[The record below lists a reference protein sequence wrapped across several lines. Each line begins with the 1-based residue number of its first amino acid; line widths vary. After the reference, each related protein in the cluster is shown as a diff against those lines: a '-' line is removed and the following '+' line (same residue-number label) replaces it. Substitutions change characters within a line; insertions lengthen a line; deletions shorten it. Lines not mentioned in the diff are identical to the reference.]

1 MKNIKFY
8 ILTIVLI
15 LITVELFSYISL
27 KGVKKLRLLQLL
39 EKSSYNPK
47 IIEKYSE
54 FIPYSRS
61 KIDFSELNNY
71 IVKDD
76 NSYFYSIVNKFNQNN
91 IENVLIQGDSWAE
104 IANRKKIFSYLGAY
118 AIENNYGII
127 NAGIGSYS
135 PSPMTSQLY
144 ILRKEFEIKPTILIS
159 IIDQTD
165 IGDEIY
171 RYRSLDKSSFS
182 PTVTNLHKD
191 FYKNITEIFNKNTL
205 STIKL
210 AKFSKSYFALH
221 KTIYK
226 TSNFETV
233 KFIAKKF
240 KAKLFKVAL
249 VLYPLE
255 FGISKNE
262 RKIFEKRI
270 KNYID
275 IAFADT
281 DLKTIY
287 FVTHPH
293 KKHLFGKK
301 YKVDV
306 GDLIKEI
313 ILKSNYAKKLK
324 HINFS
329 ESKNLIEEKFFEKN
343 DPFSHLTVDSYA
355 NYYYP
360 KIMNKIKK

>member
-1 MKNIKFY
+1 MI
-8 ILTIVLI
+8 I
-15 LITVELFSYISL
+15 ELFSFVSL

-39 EKSSYNPK
+39 EENSYNPK

-54 FIPYSRS
+54 FIPYSRN

-71 IVKDD
+71 IIKND
-76 NSYFYSIVNKFNQNN
+76 NSYFYSIVNEFNQSN
-91 IENVLIQGDSWAE
+91 IENILIQGDSWAE
-104 IANRKKIFSYLGAY
+104 IANRKKIFSYLDAY
-118 AIENNYGII
+118 AIKNNYGII

-191 FYKNITEIFNKNTL
+191 FYENIIKLFNKNTL
-205 STIKL
+205 SSIKL
-210 AKFSKSYFALH
+210 AKFSKSYFILH
-221 KTIYK
+221 RTIYN
-226 TSNFETV
+226 TNNFQTV

-255 FGISKNE
+255 FGINE
-262 RKIFEKRI
+262 NEKKIFEKRI

-275 IAFADT
+275 IAFT
-281 DLKTIY
+281 DARLKKIY

-306 GDLIKEI
+306 SDLIKEI
-313 ILKSNYAKKLK
+313 ILKSNYTKKLK

-329 ESKNLIEEKFFEKN
+329 ESKNIIEEKFFEKN
-343 DPFSHLTVDSYA
+343 DPFSHLTINSYA
-355 NYYYP
+355 NYYFP
-360 KIMNKIKK
+360 KILNEIK